1 MTCYR
6 ISHGEE
12 PVALV
17 ASLGLARKIVCCQPP
32 GHYRFDK
39 VRVGRPI
46 AEHQLPDWRHGNR
59 LTTTDSVRTLATAIL
74 TYKAD
79 TQNYMQ
85 TNVHVF
91 G

>member
-6 ISHGEE
+6 ISHDEE
-12 PVALV
+12 PIALV
-17 ASLGLARKIVCCQPP
+17 ASLGLARRIVCCQPP
-32 GHYRFDK
+32 GYYRLDK
-39 VRVGRPI
+39 VRVGHLPI

-79 TQNYMQ
+79 TQNGMQ
-85 TNVHVF
+85 TECAH